1 MSRPSITRRLTL
13 LFVIASSAVLLALGM
28 VIASSV
34 EQHFED
40 LDMEVL
46 SGKMEL
52 TRHALGMLQS
62 PADLEQLA
70 QQMDHS
76 LVGHHGLE
84 VLVIGANHSVLFATP
99 NASFASGLITASAQ
113 HNPLRPQL
121 WTLGAQTYRGIA
133 AEIATGISEQS
144 RVTVAVATDIA
155 HHQSYMRSFL
165 RTLWLFVAGAAA
177 LTGVL
182 GWIAARR
189 GLAPLR
195 AMREQAQ
202 VVTAQQ
208 LSQRLPVES
217 VPLELAELAQ
227 SLNDMLARLE
237 EAFLRLSDFSSD
249 IAHELRTP
257 VSNLMT
263 QTQVALSRARDA
275 DGYRSILESNAEE
288 FEHMARMISDMLLL
302 AKAENGLVVPHRET
316 LQLGAE
322 VRALFDYYDAVAEEK
337 GISLAL
343 EGDAEISADR
353 LMLRRALGNLLS
365 NAVRHASAGSAVR
378 VLVSASSEQVS
389 IGIENQGD
397 TIAQEFLERVFDR
410 FFRVDPSRQ
419 RASEGTGLGL
429 AITRSIVLAHG
440 GGIAVTSDAGL
451 TRFTITLPREPA
463 LSSRPRLSS
472 RTPVCHPGPLSVITD
487 PCLSSRTP
495 VCHPGP
501 DPGSIPSASAV
512 RRMDCGSSPQ

>member
-1 MSRPSITRRLTL
+1 MRLTGRPSIQRRLTL
-13 LFVIASSAVLLALGM
+13 LFVIASSAVLLALGL

-52 TRHALGMLQS
+52 TRHTLGMLKS
-62 PADLEQLA
+62 SADLEQLA

-84 VLVIGANHSVLFATP
+84 VLLIGTNQAVLFATP
-99 NASFASGLITASAQ
+99 NAGFAPALITASAQ
-113 HNPLRPQL
+113 HSPLRPQI

-133 AEIATGISEQS
+133 AEVATGISEQS
-144 RVTVAVATDIA
+144 RVTIAVATDIA

-263 QTQVALSRARDA
+263 QTQVALSRERDA
-275 DGYRSILESNAEE
+275 DAYRAILESNAEE
-288 FEHMARMISDMLLL
+288 FEHMTRMISDMLLL
-302 AKAENGLVVPHRET
+302 AKAENGLVVPNRET
-316 LQLGAE
+316 LQLATE

-337 GISLAL
+337 GLMLAL
-343 EGDAEISADR
+343 EGDAQLSADR

-365 NAVRHASAGSAVR
+365 NAVRHASAGSCVR
-378 VLVSASSEQVS
+378 VIVSASPDSVA
-389 IGIENQGD
+389 IALENSGE
-397 TIAQEFLERVFDR
+397 TIPAAHLERVFDR

-440 GGIAVTSDAGL
+440 GSIAVTSGAGR
-451 TRFTITLPREPA
+451 TRFTINLPR
-463 LSSRPRLSS
+463 
-472 RTPVCHPGPLSVITD
+472 
-487 PCLSSRTP
+487 
-495 VCHPGP
+495 
-501 DPGSIPSASAV
+501 
-512 RRMDCGSSPQ
+512 